1 MDKVQSLMKE
11 RPRRAWCC

>member
-1 MDKVQSLMKE
+1 MQSLMKE